1 MRDFEGQT
9 YNTFQEFFARKRKGC
24 PMDSEFKRGQ
34 EMGHFELAGSTI
46 VMLFQK
52 DRIRLREQMETGEE
66 VGVRMGE
73 MIGYTEVRE
82 IG

>member
-1 MRDFEGQT
+1 
-9 YNTFQEFFARKRKGC
+9 
-24 PMDSEFKRGQ
+24 
-34 EMGHFELAGSTI
+34 MGHFELAGSTI

-73 MIGYTEVRE
+73 MIGYIEVRE